1 MATQASSSAKGS
13 QAGGGTLPRSSAYL
27 MLAPL
32 LILLGAVF
40 FYPILSLLVQSFTLP
55 EPSTQHYAR
64 LIEQPLYI
72 RIMIRTAILSLEV
85 TAITLL
91 LGYPIA
97 LAMSRLRGWP
107 ALLVTA
113 CVLIPMWASILV
125 RSYAWIIM
133 LQRNGVVNNLLVYSG
148 ITKKPLS
155 LLYTEGAVLMGMS
168 HVLLPFMIL
177 PLYSVLRGI
186 PDDLTNAA
194 KSLGASHLRS
204 FVSVTLPLSLPGV
217 FAGSLI
223 VFVLALG
230 FYITPALLGGP
241 RTLMI
246 STLISQQVTEFLN
259 FPFAGAISTVLLVFS
274 IGITVV
280 FRRLIGQGSV
290 TPNG

>member
-1 MATQASSSAKGS
+1 MANQISAPTKS
-13 QAGGGTLPRSSAYL
+13 ALAGGGTLPRSSAYL

-40 FYPILSLLVQSFTLP
+40 FYPIVSLLIQSFTTP
-55 EPSTQHYAR
+55 ELTGRHYER
-64 LIEQPLYI
+64 LVEQPLYI

-85 TAITLL
+85 TAITLV

-97 LAMSRLRGWP
+97 LAMARLRGWP

-133 LQRNGVVNNLLVYSG
+133 LQRNGIVNNLLVG
-148 ITKKPLS
+148 TGLTEKPLS

-177 PLYSVLRGI
+177 PLYSVLRSI

-194 KSLGASHLRS
+194 KSLGASSLRS
-204 FVSVTLPLSLPGV
+204 FLSVTLPLSLPGV

-274 IGITVV
+274 IGIVV
-280 FRRLIGQGSV
+280 IFRRLIGQGSV
-290 TPNG
+290 TPQG